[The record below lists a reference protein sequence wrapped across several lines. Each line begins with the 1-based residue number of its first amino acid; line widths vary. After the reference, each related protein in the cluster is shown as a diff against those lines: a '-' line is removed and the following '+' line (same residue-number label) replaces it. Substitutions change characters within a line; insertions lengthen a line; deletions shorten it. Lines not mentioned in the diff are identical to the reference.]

1 MPLTAPLASIALSVA
16 LAAPTPTPSPRS
28 YDGASEV
35 VVEVEVADAP
45 ATPEPEPAPES
56 VAVETP
62 PEDLPAADAL
72 ADDALADDPLADDEG
87 GDYADAYDPLRDS
100 PEALR
105 AASWVRSGV
114 VFSVVG
120 GLLTIGAIAMSLTD
134 PCDLAAG
141 NGCQETA
148 KVRASLAMGLPGG
161 LLVAGGAAMLAV
173 GKVQQRRLRA
183 TLSADRRG
191 FGAALIV
198 RF

>member
-1 MPLTAPLASIALSVA
+1 MPLAAPLASIALMTALVA
-16 LAAPTPTPSPRS
+16 PASPRA
-28 YDGASEV
+28 YEGASEV
-35 VVEVEVADAP
+35 EVAPIEAAMAAP
-45 ATPEPEPAPES
+45 APAPEPAP
-56 VAVETP
+56 AVE
-62 PEDLPAADAL
+62 PEDEGVAAEEDLAADDL
-72 ADDALADDPLADDEG
+72 EEDEA

-105 AASWVRSGV
+105 AAGWVRSGV
-114 VFSVVG
+114 VFTVVG
-120 GLLTIGAIAMSLTD
+120 GLLTIGAIAMAFTD
-134 PCDLAAG
+134 PCDLSAG

-148 KVRASLAMGLPGG
+148 KTRAALAMGVPGG

-191 FGAALIV
+191 FGAALVI